1 MGEWGG
7 ILLASSLAMVSCCA
21 CTTSGRTVAAYPV
34 ELLGTWDSGPQS
46 CALPVKP
53 DADSPIHVEI
63 ARLVAYEHQETPV
76 SIRRVSMEPLAWMV
90 TAMSDVA
97 PGIKINDLYIVKGD
111 HLTVSDGEST
121 RQYRR
126 CK

>member
-1 MGEWGG
+1 
-7 ILLASSLAMVSCCA
+7 
-21 CTTSGRTVAAYPV
+21 
-34 ELLGTWDSGPQS
+34 
-46 CALPVKP
+46 
-53 DADSPIHVEI
+53 
-63 ARLVAYEHQETPV
+63 
-76 SIRRVSMEPLAWMV
+76 MEPLAWVV